1 MNAKI
6 ISRPGDSSNPGNREE
21 ESVLRTE
28 KRQVKDVNRCEQ
40 RRARA

>member
-6 ISRPGDSSNPGNREE
+6 ISKPGDSSGPGNREE
-21 ESVLRTE
+21 ERLLRTE
-28 KRQVKDVNRCEQ
+28 RRQVKDVKEQ